1 MTVVLSNLPGSATTI
16 IQFFQYGLP
25 SFFWMND
32 GPCHLSSIDFIEKY
46 PIDVSDQLWKY
57 KVRETSNFVPT
68 FENLPSELPNASTDI
83 SNTRHIFLSYIKII
97 TKKVN
102 RIKEKETKNKHI
114 WLINL
119 EYSYLSSLQLQQ

>member
-1 MTVVLSNLPGSATTI
+1 
-16 IQFFQYGLP
+16 
-25 SFFWMND
+25 MND